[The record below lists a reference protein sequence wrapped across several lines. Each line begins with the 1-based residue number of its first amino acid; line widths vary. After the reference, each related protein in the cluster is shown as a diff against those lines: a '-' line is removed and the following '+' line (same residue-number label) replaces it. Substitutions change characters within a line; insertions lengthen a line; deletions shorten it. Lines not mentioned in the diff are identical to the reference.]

1 MLIAKNGE
9 LLYPEP
15 AFFEGRSPVPIFF
28 AGPGC
33 NLVGLGYVFAGWL
46 AIFCE
51 IAFVKRFS

>member
-15 AFFEGRSPVPIFF
+15 VFLEGRSPVLIF
-28 AGPGC
+28 ACPGC
-33 NLVGLGYVFAGWL
+33 NLGLGYVFAGWL

-51 IAFVKRFS
+51 IAFVKQFS